1 MSSTVSAYLIG
12 FIVLVVCVLLAVVSA
27 KSISYEAG
35 VNPKDRQKRKTWF
48 WVFAILCPIA
58 VLAVAYFAVY
68 TDIRVPSR
76 QDAYL
81 VAMGISA
88 AVAFVLYIICGLAL
102 SKMFPNGKLASWF

>member
-27 KSISYEAG
+27 KSINYDSG
-35 VNPKDRQKRKTWF
+35 IKPKDRQKRKTWF
-48 WVFAILCPIA
+48 WVFAILCPVA
-58 VLAVAYFAVY
+58 VLAIAYFAVY

-81 VAMGISA
+81 TAMGI
-88 AVAFVLYIICGLAL
+88 
-102 SKMFPNGKLASWF
+102 